1 MPNLKPDTLSK
12 IVSLP
17 GCKNNRLY
25 ILRAG
30 KEILLK
36 LIGGDD
42 ALDTLTDIVAATNG
56 NWRDYITLETHAE
69 FGEFAYVNGGA
80 AEGDT
85 LFE

>member
-17 GCKNNRLY
+17 G
-25 ILRAG
+25 
-30 KEILLK
+30 
-36 LIGGDD
+36 
-42 ALDTLTDIVAATNG
+42 G
-56 NWRDYITLETHAE
+56 NWRDYITLETHSE

>member
-36 LIGGDD
+36 
-42 ALDTLTDIVAATNG
+42 
-56 NWRDYITLETHAE
+56 WRDYITLETHSE